1 MSDSKAFYVIAAV
14 SAIAIIALV
23 IIAFVMN
30 KPSKNQPNDAAC
42 TDGSTCASGYCD
54 PESHTCAD
62 QPCGTTGDPC
72 TSASN
77 CCSQICGSD
86 GTCAA
91 GDRFIAVTG
100 GYNITSSGFGSPFD
114 TPEACQATCTG
125 SCLGYTYFH
134 NKTCSTTSS
143 MPSVPYY
150 TDPGDTS
157 YVKQTNGQTLVL
169 PGTFVGDFGGV
180 FVAKNGVSDCDA
192 ACKKAGSSSC
202 VGYSFDPNG
211 SKCYLASDL
220 SMLNVG
226 SKDPSITSYIL

>member
-30 KPSKNQPNDAAC
+30 RPSKNQPNGAAC
-42 TDGSTCASGYCD
+42 TDDSACASGYCD
-54 PESHTCAD
+54 SGACAD
-62 QPCGTTGDPC
+62 KPCGTTGDPC
-72 TSASN
+72 TGASN

-86 GTCAA
+86 GMCAE

-134 NKTCSTTSS
+134 NNTCSTTTS
-143 MPSVPYY
+143 MPSVPSY

-157 YVKQTNGQTLVL
+157 YVKQTSGQTLVL
-169 PGTFVGDFGGV
+169 PGAFVGNYTGGV
-180 FVAKNGVSDCDA
+180 FVAKNGKSDCEA

-202 VGYSFDPNG
+202 VAYSYDQSEN
-211 SKCYLASDL
+211 KCYLASDL
-220 SMLNVG
+220 NKLSAG
-226 SKDPSITSYIL
+226 SQDPSIAAYIL